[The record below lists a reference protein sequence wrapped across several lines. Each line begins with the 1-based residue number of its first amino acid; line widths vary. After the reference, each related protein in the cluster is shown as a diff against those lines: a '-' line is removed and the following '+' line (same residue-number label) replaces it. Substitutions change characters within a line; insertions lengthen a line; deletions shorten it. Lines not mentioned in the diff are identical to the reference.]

1 MDNIYINGLPTIAF
15 PPQEGE
21 TGEQGNNFVYY
32 NSDVS
37 LNDNDIL
44 LNSKNGISE
53 INIIEDGVST
63 QLYQINFSSK
73 PNYSCT
79 LDVSNYVINAKID
92 NIDINKIL
100 CICAYYNGQKSSEY
114 NNKFTLDTSTNI
126 YEYKCAESD
135 KGKTYAIYMHYKEKP
150 YKINKYLLGT
160 SKIQ

>member
-32 NSDVS
+32 KSDVS

-63 QLYQINFSSK
+63 QLYQINFSNK

-79 LDVSNYVINAKID
+79 LDASNYVINANID

-100 CICAYYNGQKSSEY
+100 CLCAYHNGEKSSEY
-114 NNKFTLDTSTNI
+114 NNKFSLDTSTNI
-126 YEYKCAESD
+126 YKYAYTKDD

-160 SKIQ
+160 INT